1 MIGLT
6 SGIERRSSCGED
18 FVSRVGEG
26 CIRRCECE
34 WKSS

>member
-6 SGIERRSSCGED
+6 SGTEGRSVCDGG

-26 CIRRCECE
+26 CG
-34 WKSS
+34 WSLVS